1 MTGKKWLD
9 KWKIVVGL
17 VNRAY
22 RLDCKARTK
31 CDEPWVTREQFRSL
45 YEDLIS
51 LHLVKAEK
59 EEILIDDVPEWVLSS
74 IDGML
79 EGTLTLDKE

>member
-1 MTGKKWLD
+1 MLLYLEKDLD
-9 KWKIVVGL
+9 
-17 VNRAY
+17 RAY
-22 RLDCKARTK
+22 RLDCKARAK
-31 CDEPWVTREQFRSL
+31 VNEPWVTREQFRSL

-59 EEILIDDVPEWVLSS
+59 EDILIEEMPEWVLNS

>member
-1 MTGKKWLD
+1 MLLYLEKDLD
-9 KWKIVVGL
+9 
-17 VNRAY
+17 RAY

-31 CDEPWVTREQFRSL
+31 ANEPWITREQFRSL

-51 LHLVKAEK
+51 LHLQKAEQ
-59 EEILIDDVPEWVLSS
+59 ENILMDDLPDWVLDS

-79 EGTLTLDKE
+79 EGTLNLDKE

>member
-1 MTGKKWLD
+1 MLLYLEKDLD
-9 KWKIVVGL
+9 
-17 VNRAY
+17 RAY
-22 RLDCKARTK
+22 RLDCKARSK
-31 CDEPWVTREQFRSL
+31 SNEPWITREQFRSL

-59 EEILIDDVPEWVLSS
+59 EDILIEDMPEWVLNS
-74 IDGML
+74 IDDML

>member
-1 MTGKKWLD
+1 MLLYLEKDLD
-9 KWKIVVGL
+9 K
-17 VNRAY
+17 AY

-31 CDEPWVTREQFRSL
+31 SNEPWITREQFRSL

-51 LHLVKAEK
+51 LHLEKAEQ
-59 EEILIDDVPEWVLSS
+59 ENILIDDIPTWVLDS
-74 IDGML
+74 IDCML

>member
-1 MTGKKWLD
+1 MLLYLETDLD
-9 KWKIVVGL
+9 T
-17 VNRAY
+17 AY
-22 RLDCKARTK
+22 KLDCKARTK

>member
-1 MTGKKWLD
+1 MLLYLETDLD
-9 KWKIVVGL
+9 K
-17 VNRAY
+17 AY

-51 LHLVKAEK
+51 LHLLKAEK
-59 EEILIDDVPEWVLSS
+59 QDISIEDIPTWVLDSV
-74 IDGML
+74 DTML
-79 EGTLTLDKE
+79 EKTLTLDKE

>member
-1 MTGKKWLD
+1 MLLYLEKDLD
-9 KWKIVVGL
+9 K
-17 VNRAY
+17 AY

-31 CDEPWVTREQFRSL
+31 SNEPWITREQFRSL

-51 LHLVKAEK
+51 LHLQKAEQ
-59 EEILIDDVPEWVLSS
+59 ENILIDDIPTWVLDS
-74 IDGML
+74 IDYML